1 MPPTE
6 RAAPAAVADG
16 PATAILPDS
25 ENPRCLSFVHTNG
38 EIRCQE
44 FRVSIVELLANPQQW
59 HDKDVVVIGFAAV
72 GFEHSA
78 IYIHREDIEAGI
90 MSNGLWLQL
99 PKDFPSTELN
109 KGAYVLVRG
118 RFDAKGGGHMGGF
131 NGTIRA
137 TKVQLWGR

>member
-1 MPPTE
+1 LQTNPQP
-6 RAAPAAVADG
+6 RYSGSRRIRVAS
-16 PATAILPDS
+16 AL
-25 ENPRCLSFVHTNG
+25 VYTNG
-38 EIRCQE
+38 KIRCQE
-44 FRVSIVELLANPQQW
+44 FRVSIVELLANPAQW

-90 MSNGLWLQL
+90 MSNGLWLDL
-99 PKDFPSTELN
+99 PNDFPPAELD

-118 RFDAKGGGHMGGF
+118 KFNAKAGGHLGGY

-137 TKVQLWGR
+137 AKVQFWKR